1 MDTPRD
7 LSSGDSRSCQ
17 VVKGHKPKLEY
28 ECDLIGTPEEP
39 AVPLGRQVTKYIK
52 KRPCTESCD
61 RAVSP
66 LTWGHAEGGDLLD
79 DNQDT

>member
-7 LSSGDSRSCQ
+7 LSSGNSRSCQ
-17 VVKGHKPKLEY
+17 IANGHKPKLEY
-28 ECDLIGTPEEP
+28 ECDLIGTLEEP
-39 AVPLGRQVTKYIK
+39 AVPLGRQVVKCIK
-52 KRPCTESCD
+52 KRPHTESCD